1 MMLFAGHTRKQLEL
15 NRGVYWEM
23 VFRAAKQSLISYE
36 LLTYESNGV
45 YVNFCVKAE
54 ISRVTV
60 VIIFACILQLY

>member
-1 MMLFAGHTRKQLEL
+1 
-15 NRGVYWEM
+15 M
-23 VFRAAKQSLISYE
+23 VSRAAKQSLISYE